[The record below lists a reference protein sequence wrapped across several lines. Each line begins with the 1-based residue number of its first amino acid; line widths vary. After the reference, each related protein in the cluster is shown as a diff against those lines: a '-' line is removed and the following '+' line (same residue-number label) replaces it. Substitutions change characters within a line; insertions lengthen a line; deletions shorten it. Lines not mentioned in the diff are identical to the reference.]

1 MHYDRR
7 ARTTESFTHDKDLI
21 DIYRSL
27 CANIRETLRISPRLH
42 QIDATH
48 LDVDVLAI
56 RANEFELQTPRNLSI
71 MNPSNDSTEHRPP
84 ENLPFRFASVCIGV
98 IAEVTL
104 GAVLGYWLDQQFG
117 TVFFMLVGLSLGMI
131 LGTWNLIQF
140 ARRWTPTA
148 KRSRHEIRDDDADDE
163 LRQET

>member
-1 MHYDRR
+1 
-7 ARTTESFTHDKDLI
+7 
-21 DIYRSL
+21 
-27 CANIRETLRISPRLH
+27 LH